1 MASRDPRHRPI
12 WGYVCM
18 RLNATSTQ
26 RPILNGGARSPRRP
40 RRPRAIGCGYA
51 AASPRS
57 FHRAVRDLPCYATDI
72 SLRLRVC
79 TDILDSGPLTPAT
92 LNACAR
98 ALSVGVHRL
107 FDAHIDR
114 RPPPCAVAGLS
125 LTSCHTTVRRSAAH
139 ASTAS
144 SSRTRS
150 DAPLRSYALA
160 VSATRG
166 KPLPRH
172 PERRTRM
179 RPGRFIHVCVL
190 SPAPLL
196 TKLLTHSSCASLACP
211 YPSLVII

>member
-1 MASRDPRHRPI
+1 MVAHDCLGGLVDLVRSTAGTPPPRLAHSTAP
-12 WGYVCM
+12 C
-18 RLNATSTQ
+18 ATCHAMQ
-26 RPILNGGARSPRRP
+26 
-40 RRPRAIGCGYA
+40 
-51 AASPRS
+51 
-57 FHRAVRDLPCYATDI
+57 HI

-79 TDILDSGPLTPAT
+79 TDILERGPLTPAS

-125 LTSCHTTVRRSAAH
+125 LTSCHTTVRRSLLMPPLPAAH
-139 ASTAS
+139 GRG
-144 SSRTRS
+144 RTRLC
-150 DAPLRSYALA
+150 ARTRWLCRSRAENHFR
-160 VSATRG
+160 AT
-166 KPLPRH
+166 
-172 PERRTRM
+172 ERRIHM

-196 TKLLTHSSCASLACP
+196 TRLLTHSSCASLACP

>member
-1 MASRDPRHRPI
+1 MDAQFGAMRALERDVDN
-12 WGYVCM
+12 G
-18 RLNATSTQ
+18 RL
-26 RPILNGGARSPRRP
+26 LDGGARSPRRP

-57 FHRAVRDLPCYATDI
+57 FHRAVRDLPCYATH
-72 SLRLRVC
+72 LVALARRC
-79 TDILDSGPLTPAT
+79 TDILDRGHLTPAT

-125 LTSCHTTVRRSAAH
+125 LTSCHTTVRRSLLMPPLPAAH
-139 ASTAS
+139 GRG
-144 SSRTRS
+144 RTRLC
-150 DAPLRSYALA
+150 ARTRWLCRSRAENHFR
-160 VSATRG
+160 AT
-166 KPLPRH
+166 
-172 PERRTRM
+172 ERRIHM

-196 TKLLTHSSCASLACP
+196 TRLLTHSSCASLACP

>member
-1 MASRDPRHRPI
+1 MPLEGAVGRQEIQEKPI
-12 WGYVCM
+12 WGYACALERDVDTTADSSMVAHDCLGGLVDLVRSTAGTPPP
-18 RLNATSTQ
+18 RLAHFTAPCATCHAMQ
-26 RPILNGGARSPRRP
+26 
-40 RRPRAIGCGYA
+40 
-51 AASPRS
+51 
-57 FHRAVRDLPCYATDI
+57 HI

-79 TDILDSGPLTPAT
+79 TDILERGPLTPAS

-172 PERRTRM
+172 RAPRARTHTHAP
-179 RPGRFIHVCVL
+179 RPLYSCVC
-190 SPAPLL
+190 AL
-196 TKLLTHSSCASLACP
+196 TCTVAH
-211 YPSLVII
+211 

>member
-1 MASRDPRHRPI
+1 MVAHDCLGGLVDLVRSTAGTPPPRLAHFTAP
-12 WGYVCM
+12 C
-18 RLNATSTQ
+18 ATCHAMQ
-26 RPILNGGARSPRRP
+26 
-40 RRPRAIGCGYA
+40 
-51 AASPRS
+51 
-57 FHRAVRDLPCYATDI
+57 HI

-79 TDILDSGPLTPAT
+79 TDILERGPLTPAS

-125 LTSCHTTVRRSAAH
+125 LTSCHTTVRRSASH

-172 PERRTRM
+172 RAPHTM

-196 TKLLTHSSCASLACP
+196 TRLLTHSSCASLACP